1 MGNIEREMTKWAE
14 KGVGGHMCGQVPWVS
29 IEDFVAEQS
38 AKIVG
43 CKTEEVTAMN
53 SLTANIHFA
62 LVNPVVFECTKM
74 AAITMAMCP

>member
-14 KGVGGHMCGQVPWVS
+14 KGGGGHTCGKVPWVS
-29 IEDFVAEQS
+29 IEDYVTEQS

-43 CKTEEVTAMN
+43 CRKEEVTSMN

-62 LVNPVVFECTKM
+62 LVNPMSLTG
-74 AAITMAMCP
+74 AL